1 MMKINLQI
9 NQAKASI
16 AKAINDTQLPISII
30 RMIIDGIAEEV
41 RVAERS
47 VLEQEMKE
55 QREQEEKEEKEEKE
69 KEQAN
74 ENTED
79 ATE

>member
-55 QREQEEKEEKEEKE
+55 QREQEEKE

-74 ENTED
+74 ESTED

>member
-9 NQAKASI
+9 NQAKESI

-41 RVAERS
+41 RMVERN

-55 QREQEEKEEKEEKE
+55 QREQEEKER
-69 KEQAN
+69 EQAN

>member
-9 NQAKASI
+9 NQAKVSI
-16 AKAINDTQLPISII
+16 AKAINDTQLPISIV
-30 RMIIDGIAEEV
+30 RMIIDEIAEEV
-41 RVAERS
+41 RMAERS

-55 QREQEEKEEKEEKE
+55 QREQEEKEREEKE

-74 ENTED
+74 ESTED

>member
-41 RVAERS
+41 RMAERS

-55 QREQEEKEEKEEKE
+55 QREQEEKEREEKE